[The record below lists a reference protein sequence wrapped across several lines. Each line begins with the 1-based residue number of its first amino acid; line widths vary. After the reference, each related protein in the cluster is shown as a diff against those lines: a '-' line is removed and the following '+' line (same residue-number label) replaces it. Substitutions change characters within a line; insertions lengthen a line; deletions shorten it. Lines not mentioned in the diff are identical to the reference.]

1 MQNSLFTKIYYTFKM
16 IENEIKKIKIKYNN
30 YSYC

>member
-1 MQNSLFTKIYYTFKM
+1 MQNSLFTKIYYTFK